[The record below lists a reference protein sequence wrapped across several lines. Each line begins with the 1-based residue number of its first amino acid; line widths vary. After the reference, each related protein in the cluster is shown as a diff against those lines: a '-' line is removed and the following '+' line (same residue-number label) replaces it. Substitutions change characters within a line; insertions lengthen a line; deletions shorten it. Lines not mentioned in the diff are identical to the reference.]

1 MRSLLDYDSDGH
13 PERGD
18 ATLDPQDETPG
29 QTQVLPDVDTII
41 QKTKADIQQARLKAD
56 TLICRYFKEF
66 IAAAGQLRDGA
77 IQRYR
82 ERLEE
87 LPAKDRAKVCE
98 TLAKDEDIGKRESCR
113 NSFSPSPDWTAEDQ
127 AGSSDS
133 PEGRGPRRPS
143 EQGEQDVPKKPGP
156 GRPPNGPWSQ
166 EEEAVIRETM
176 GAQLQMDGHLRY
188 SRQATMEL
196 RECFPRRT
204 TAAIKAKW
212 LSMRTRD
219 IWHEWEGTRGQTQ
232 VDDAKGKDLME
243 DPDLE
248 THDENDS
255 GSFMEYD
262 EDESSDNEGR
272 QVSNGLKKWKKRNMV
287 PVLAKSALQEEVQT
301 PASSS
306 RLPHSERPGQS
317 EVAVA
322 SESRRKIR
330 PAKEHRTQLWS
341 PREIEIL
348 TKLTKGFNKWE
359 DIDFKY
365 IAAQLPDPSRRS
377 AKACK
382 SFWVRRV
389 EPSLSSKDKDPTHGD
404 EAPGKVPDSSRK
416 LGPHNP
422 PTKANKR
429 GPEANSDSG
438 SRKLSKKARSTSQS
452 NLLDRSKT
460 VEDTW

>member
-98 TLAKDEDIGKRESCR
+98 TLAKDEDVCSNMEFG
-113 NSFSPSPDWTAEDQ
+113 
-127 AGSSDS
+127 DS
-133 PEGRGPRRPS
+133 
-143 EQGEQDVPKKPGP
+143 
-156 GRPPNGPWSQ
+156 
-166 EEEAVIRETM
+166 
-176 GAQLQMDGHLRY
+176 
-188 SRQATMEL
+188 
-196 RECFPRRT
+196 
-204 TAAIKAKW
+204 IKAKW

>member
-1 MRSLLDYDSDGH
+1 MHEVFVKDDSYPLLGNTLE
-13 PERGD
+13 ERGPSRD
-18 ATLDPQDETPG
+18 LLNHFDDEGDELGLHKSSSRSSSNESELSSLDESSLSCGDST
-29 QTQVLPDVDTII
+29 
-41 QKTKADIQQARLKAD
+41 
-56 TLICRYFKEF
+56 
-66 IAAAGQLRDGA
+66 GA
-77 IQRYR
+77 FQ
-82 ERLEE
+82 
-87 LPAKDRAKVCE
+87 
-98 TLAKDEDIGKRESCR
+98 IGKRESCR

-389 EPSLSSKDKDPTHGD
+389 EPSLSSKGMLSDHEPPPPTFPSPNEKGQGSRIST
-404 EAPGKVPDSSRK
+404 PGKCHVHILARVFRE
-416 LGPHNP
+416 LL
-422 PTKANKR
+422 TYCR
-429 GPEANSDSG
+429 QG
-438 SRKLSKKARSTSQS
+438 S
-452 NLLDRSKT
+452 
-460 VEDTW
+460 DTWR